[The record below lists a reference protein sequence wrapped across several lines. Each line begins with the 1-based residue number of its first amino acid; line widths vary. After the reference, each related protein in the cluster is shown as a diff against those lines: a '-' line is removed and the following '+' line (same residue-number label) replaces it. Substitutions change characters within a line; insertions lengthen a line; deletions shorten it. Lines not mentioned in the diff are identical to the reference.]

1 MRIVMIRCQDSV
13 KFQSRASRQIS
24 RSIGVTR
31 DSSCG
36 RVRLQVGPWLPPLPC
51 ARVESAPRHTD
62 TRVASVPSPF
72 LRRLHLFHSCPPV
85 YAHIHVAASCR
96 LASSPHLPVA
106 SFKDVTGGDTT
117 RCGHNG
123 TVTITVVGTAAAIRR
138 SGPEYVFATLRSRAL
153 AQFWCRIRTVLRE
166 LLRAGVSREQPMC
179 AVNSVCL
186 LRLSPSP
193 PVEATAEGGGIAGSA
208 HPGLICAYNRAARRR
223 G

>member
-1 MRIVMIRCQDSV
+1 MSG
-13 KFQSRASRQIS
+13 FGQIS
-24 RSIGVTR
+24 V
-31 DSSCG
+31 SCFPPNISLH
-36 RVRLQVGPWLPPLPC
+36 RRHSRLQLWAC
-51 ARVESAPRHTD
+51 AVASGAVASSFALCTCRKHPRLTD

-117 RCGHNG
+117 RCDHNG
-123 TVTITVVGTAAAIRR
+123 TVTITAVGTAAAVRR

-166 LLRAGVSREQPMC
+166 LLQAGVSRGQPIC

>member
-1 MRIVMIRCQDSV
+1 MSG
-13 KFQSRASRQIS
+13 FGQIS
-24 RSIGVTR
+24 V
-31 DSSCG
+31 SCFPPNISLH
-36 RVRLQVGPWLPPLPC
+36 RRHSRLQLWAC
-51 ARVESAPRHTD
+51 A
-62 TRVASVPSPF
+62 VASGAV
-72 LRRLHLFHSCPPV
+72 
-85 YAHIHVAASCR
+85 
-96 LASSPHLPVA
+96 ASSFALCTCRKRPKAHRHARCERTISLPEATASLPQLSTCVCPHSRGRILPTCFLPHLPVA
-106 SFKDVTGGDTT
+106 SPKDVTGGDTT
-117 RCGHNG
+117 RCDHNG
-123 TVTITVVGTAAAIRR
+123 TVTITAVGTAAAVRR